1 MKDNEYTMTAPRT
14 AADVRASLELAL
26 AKAVA
31 EKGYAATTIADI
43 VANAR
48 VSKRTFYEHFAD
60 KEECLLALY
69 GDACTRIMTVLRGAG
84 TAGQSWP
91 DRVRAVTDAYLATLD
106 AMLPVNRAIVV
117 EMQAAGARAYRMRQR
132 MQREFAQTL
141 VDLVDEA
148 RATNPRIAPLT
159 PPMALAL
166 VGGINELMLAG
177 VGPSGE
183 PGGSFAG
190 LREPVVALFTA
201 VVPERP

>member
-1 MKDNEYTMTAPRT
+1 MTAPRT

-26 AKAVA
+26 ANAVA

-60 KEECLLALY
+60 KEDCLLALY
-69 GDACTRIMTVLRGAG
+69 GDACSRIMAVLRGAG
-84 TAGQSWP
+84 TKEQPWP
-91 DRVRAVTDAYLATLD
+91 DRIGALTDAYLGTLD
-106 AMLPVNRAIVV
+106 ALLPVNRAVVV
-117 EMQAAGARAYRMRQR
+117 EMQAAGVRAYRMRQR

-141 VDLVDEA
+141 VDVVDEA
-148 RATNPRIAPLT
+148 RTTNPKIAPLT

-166 VGGINELMLAG
+166 VGGINELMLDV

-183 PGGSFAG
+183 RGGTFMG
-190 LREPVVALFTA
+190 LREPVVALFAA
-201 VVPERP
+201 VVPEQP

>member
-1 MKDNEYTMTAPRT
+1 MTAPRT
-14 AADVRASLELAL
+14 AADIRASLELAL
-26 AKAVA
+26 ANAVA

-60 KEECLLALY
+60 KEECLMALY
-69 GDACTRIMTVLRGAG
+69 GTACARIMAVLRATGPSERPWTEQIGAL
-84 TAGQSWP
+84 
-91 DRVRAVTDAYLATLD
+91 TDAYLATLD
-106 AMLPVNRAIVV
+106 AMVNRALVV
-117 EMQAAGARAYRMRQR
+117 EMQAAGVRAYRLRQR
-132 MQREFAQTL
+132 MQRAFAQTL
-141 VDLVDEA
+141 VDLVEEA
-148 RATNPRIAPLT
+148 RTTNPRITPLT

-166 VGGINELMLAG
+166 CGGINELMLDV

-201 VVPERP
+201 VVPERPSA

>member
-1 MKDNEYTMTAPRT
+1 MTAPRP

-26 AKAVA
+26 ANAVA

-69 GDACTRIMTVLRGAG
+69 GDACSKIMTVLRSAG
-84 TAGQSWP
+84 TTGQGWSE
-91 DRVRAVTDAYLATLD
+91 RIGALTDAYLGTLD
-106 AMLPVNRAIVV
+106 AMLPVNRAVVV
-117 EMQAAGARAYRMRQR
+117 EMQAAGVRAYRMRRR

-141 VDLVDEA
+141 VDVVDGA
-148 RATNPRIAPLT
+148 RAANPKIAPLSQ
-159 PPMALAL
+159 PMALAL
-166 VGGINELMLAG
+166 VGGINELMLDV

-201 VVPERP
+201 VVPEQS

>member
-1 MKDNEYTMTAPRT
+1 MTAPRNR
-14 AADVRASLELAL
+14 ADVRASLELAL

-43 VANAR
+43 VTNAR

-69 GDACTRIMTVLRGAG
+69 GDACTQIMTVLRGA
-84 TAGQSWP
+84 AKPRESWP
-91 DRVRAVTDAYLATLD
+91 DQVRAVTDAYLATLD
-106 AMLPVNRAIVV
+106 SMLPVNRAVVV
-117 EMQAAGARAYRMRQR
+117 EMQAAGVRAYRMRQS

-141 VDLVDEA
+141 VDIVDDA
-148 RATNPRIAPLT
+148 RAANPHVGPLT
-159 PPMALAL
+159 ATMALAL
-166 VGGINELMLAG
+166 VGGITELMLDV

-201 VVPERP
+201 VVPEKTT

>member
-1 MKDNEYTMTAPRT
+1 MTAPRT
-14 AADVRASLELAL
+14 AADIRASLELAL
-26 AKAVA
+26 ANAVA

-60 KEECLLALY
+60 KEECLMALY
-69 GDACTRIMTVLRGAG
+69 GDACTRIMATLRSAGAVD
-84 TAGQSWP
+84 QPWP
-91 DRVRAVTDAYLATLD
+91 DRVRALTDAYLGTLD
-106 AMLPVNRAIVV
+106 ALLPVNRAVVV
-117 EMQAAGARAYRMRQR
+117 EMQAAGVRAYRMRQR

-141 VDLVDEA
+141 VDLVDTA
-148 RATNPRIAPLT
+148 RTTNPRIAPLT

-166 VGGINELMLAG
+166 VGGINELMLDV

-190 LREPVVALFTA
+190 LRDSVVALFTA
-201 VVPERP
+201 VVPEHP

>member
-1 MKDNEYTMTAPRT
+1 MTAPRT
-14 AADVRASLELAL
+14 AADIRASLELAL
-26 AKAVA
+26 ANAVA

-60 KEECLLALY
+60 KEECLMALY
-69 GDACTRIMTVLRGAG
+69 GDACARIMAVLRATGNPD
-84 TAGQSWP
+84 QSWP
-91 DRVRAVTDAYLATLD
+91 DRIRALTDAYLATLD
-106 AMLPVNRAIVV
+106 AMVNRALVV
-117 EMQAAGARAYRMRQR
+117 EMQAAGVRAYRMRQR

-141 VDLVDEA
+141 VDLVEQA
-148 RATNPRIAPLT
+148 RASNPRITPLT

-166 VGGINELMLAG
+166 CGGINELMLDV

-183 PGGSFAG
+183 PGGDFAG

-201 VVPERP
+201 VVPEQPSR